1 MPISKHGKLMEM
13 LLPPW
18 HWRCCILAKN
28 QTKTLSEKGCRS
40 LKLAAFA
47 NFRRSTGP
55 AHALRAPWLTMKKW
69 SAARAPTGRIAYVN
83 GRYLPHA
90 QAGVHI
96 EDRALQLG
104 DGIYEVCNVI
114 GGAML
119 DEEPHLDRME
129 RSLRELGMATPM
141 GRAALKLVM
150 REMIARNRIADGFL
164 YIQVTRGAVK
174 RDHIPP
180 VDGPRPTLIMTMR
193 AQDMAGLAKRMEQ
206 GIAVSTQPDIRWG
219 RRDIK
224 TVQLLPNLL
233 AKQAARK
240 AGAFEAWL
248 VDDDG
253 FITEG
258 SSTNAWI
265 VDRDGT
271 VITRDLSNAIL
282 PGVTR
287 RIILEA
293 LAQAQMTVKERKFTV
308 GEALAA
314 KEAFLSSATGA
325 AVPVVAIDGQTIG
338 NGQPGALT
346 RRIRDLYFTMAGQKN
361 A

>member
-1 MPISKHGKLMEM
+1 
-13 LLPPW
+13 
-18 HWRCCILAKN
+18 
-28 QTKTLSEKGCRS
+28 
-40 LKLAAFA
+40 
-47 NFRRSTGP
+47 
-55 AHALRAPWLTMKKW
+55 MKKW
-69 SAARAPTGRIAYVN
+69 SATRAPAGRTAYVN
-83 GRYLPHA
+83 GRYLPFA
-90 QAGVHI
+90 AAGVHI

-104 DGIYEVCNVI
+104 DGIYEVCNVV
-114 GGAML
+114 GGLML

-129 RSLRELGMATPM
+129 RSLRELGIAMPM
-141 GRAALKLVM
+141 SRAALKLVM
-150 REMIARNRIADGFL
+150 REMVARNRIADGFL
-164 YIQVTRGAVK
+164 YMQVTRGAVK

-180 VDGPRPTLIMTMR
+180 ADGPRPTLIMTMR
-193 AQDMAGLAKRMEQ
+193 AQDMAGLAKRMEK

-219 RRDIK
+219 RCDIK

-253 FITEG
+253 YVTEG

-265 VDRDGT
+265 VDKDGT

-287 RIILEA
+287 RILLEA
-293 LAQAQMTVKERKFTV
+293 LAEAQLKVVERKFTV
-308 GEALAA
+308 AEAKAA
-314 KEAFLSSATGA
+314 SEAFLSSATGA
-325 AVPVVAIDGQTIG
+325 AVPVVAIDGQAIG
-338 NGQPGALT
+338 NGAPGALT
-346 RRIRDLYFTMAGQKN
+346 RRIRELYFAKAGIKK